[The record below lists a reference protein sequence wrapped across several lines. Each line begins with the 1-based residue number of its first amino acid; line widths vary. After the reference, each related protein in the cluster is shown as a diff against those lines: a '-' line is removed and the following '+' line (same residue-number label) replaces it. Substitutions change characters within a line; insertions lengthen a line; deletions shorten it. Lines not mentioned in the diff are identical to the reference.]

1 MYIEEDKSD
10 NPKKDCRTFNNN
22 PKLDVPK
29 PIGSVKTIKFFNHCQ
44 ILIEIKY
51 LLIL

>member
-10 NPKKDCRTFNNN
+10 NPKKDCKTMNNN
-22 PKLDVPK
+22 PKSDVPK
-29 PIGSVKTIKFFNHCQ
+29 PIGRVKTTKFFNHCQ
-44 ILIEIKY
+44 ILIDIKY